1 MSLVNLGFLIN
12 EIPVVNQ
19 CANIRHH
26 YNIHTGESTNNLPVL
41 EIEFPNKFNRLSI
54 AYYSDLITFWLFE
67 VENEIASTGFSDQAG
82 YANFFSDANISS
94 HPFEQIIVF
103 HKNYYRPYDYFLL
116 GAFYKGL
123 FRYLSDNDRWQR
135 FDAAILRLY
144 AAWQWYYFIR
154 AAVDQDSN
162 TSPKAEISAERQN
175 DIIEAHQVLS
185 GLLESGEWTLSGAA
199 NHLAHAASSIDR
211 SCLVYRM
218 RIQMV
223 LEGIL
228 NPKNPEQPVFSPDD
242 LYSSPSLWKGLVR
255 WDNRYINNDYAI
267 NLHPLFKEKGK
278 GGAAAR
284 CMLSFKKALK
294 RCDFDTALRLAIP
307 QSKKKQDKGGA
318 AALRMLATEWA
329 LKRYDFDTALRLA
342 NLQSKKRLNLKNW
355 SITLVLI
362 LVTTLILVGAI
373 IGSTSLAMH
382 SGRPADL
389 RSYILQWGVIAA
401 LLIAFSH
408 FFDWRFLSRFGL
420 PRLIGGIFIGY
431 SAMIFQDD
439 AAEICNAFWSNGGVA
454 VAFLWLAVALA
465 GGYYLINDIQPYTG
479 NYTETF
485 HRVIFMLPIFFLTSA
500 SIGFFLLPIF
510 TTAFSDQLRYPL
522 QRLVF
527 FGPAGFV
534 DLHCFLVF
542 TPLALLVGLVTQF
555 LFEEKT
561 ITSSVWPLEHE

>member
-242 LYSSPSLWKGLVR
+242 LYSSPSLWKVLVR

-294 RCDFDTALRLAIP
+294 RC
-307 QSKKKQDKGGA
+307 
-318 AALRMLATEWA
+318 
-329 LKRYDFDTALRLA
+329 DFDTALRLA

-431 SAMIFQDD
+431 SALIFEDSS
-439 AAEICNAFWSNGGVA
+439 ATLSNALWSNGWSAVVFLWVA
-454 VAFLWLAVALA
+454 VLAA
-465 GGYYLINDIQPYTG
+465 GGYYLYNDIQPYTG

-485 HRVIFMLPIFFLTSA
+485 HRVFIMLPIFFLMSA
-500 SIGFFLLPIF
+500 TIGLFLLPIF
-510 TTAFSDQLRYPL
+510 TNAFADQLRYPL
-522 QRLVF
+522 ERVVF
-527 FGPAGFV
+527 LGPTGWV
-534 DLHCFLVF
+534 DLYHFLVF

-561 ITSSVWPLEHE
+561 ITTSVWPLERE